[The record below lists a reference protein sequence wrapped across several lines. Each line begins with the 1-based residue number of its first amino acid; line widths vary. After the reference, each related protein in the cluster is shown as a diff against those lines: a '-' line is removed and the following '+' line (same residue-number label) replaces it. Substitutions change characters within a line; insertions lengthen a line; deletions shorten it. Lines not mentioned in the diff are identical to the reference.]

1 METKRITSIIFV
13 LAILI
18 NVQSLS
24 LEKSSKSLRC
34 PNGNGSVPAPIAPP
48 APPAPPV
55 TPVPVR
61 PTPTTPVKG
70 DGNCKAN
77 ETRFVSGVRYV
88 RVVIPKR
95 PDNYLQIS
103 QLVVKDVNGV
113 NVAVK
118 KPASESKIW
127 SGCPAKVAVD
137 GVAANRDGRRAPDA
151 EGINCNLAIVDADP
165 SGQPWWEV
173 NLVED
178 YSIKQIIYYN
188 RIGWSYRSIGMIV
201 QLLDSSRNVLGL
213 YEITNTN
220 QIFCIDTI

>member
-88 RVVIPKR
+88 RDVIPKR

-103 QLVVKDVNGV
+103 QLVIRMSTELMS
-113 NVAVK
+113 
-118 KPASESKIW
+118 P
-127 SGCPAKVAVD
+127 
-137 GVAANRDGRRAPDA
+137 
-151 EGINCNLAIVDADP
+151 
-165 SGQPWWEV
+165 
-173 NLVED
+173 
-178 YSIKQIIYYN
+178 
-188 RIGWSYRSIGMIV
+188 
-201 QLLDSSRNVLGL
+201 
-213 YEITNTN
+213 
-220 QIFCIDTI
+220 